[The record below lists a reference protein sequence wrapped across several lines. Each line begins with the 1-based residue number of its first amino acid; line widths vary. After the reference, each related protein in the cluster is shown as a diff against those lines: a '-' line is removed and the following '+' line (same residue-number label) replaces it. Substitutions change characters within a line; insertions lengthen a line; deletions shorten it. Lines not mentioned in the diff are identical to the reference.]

1 MNFDLHRATGIYA
14 ALFLL
19 LTASTGTAFVFNET
33 AIDLVD
39 AVTASPPRVEP
50 ARTGI
55 PAHSLDTLLHQADRV
70 LPAPTTWISLPQTPQ
85 APLVVRKK
93 LPQELHPNGRNF
105 LYLNQHSGRVLQA
118 KHALSAPLSAR
129 IFNTLYP
136 TTHRR
141 NQRTPTRVLLVIV
154 GLAPTPAGHRL
165 VTWIT
170 TAKGNVSLEARLP
183 KSI

>member
-55 PAHSLDTLLHQADRV
+55 PAHSLDTLLH
-70 LPAPTTWISLPQTPQ
+70 
-85 APLVVRKK
+85 
-93 LPQELHPNGRNF
+93 
-105 LYLNQHSGRVLQA
+105 
-118 KHALSAPLSAR
+118 
-129 IFNTLYP
+129 
-136 TTHRR
+136 
-141 NQRTPTRVLLVIV
+141 
-154 GLAPTPAGHRL
+154 
-165 VTWIT
+165 
-170 TAKGNVSLEARLP
+170 
-183 KSI
+183 